1 MRRPVDRRR
10 LIPLAVTQGVV
21 PELLRPVRPDDIPAL
36 VDHRHRM
43 FLDIGGRTE
52 DQIAGHD
59 ARYRRWVR
67 ARLARREVFGY
78 LAEGSDGR
86 ALASA
91 LLWFRPDHPR
101 PGTTKDSTPY
111 VFSVYTV
118 PSARR
123 KGLATRLVRRLV
135 EEARRRG
142 YPRIVLHASEMGLPV
157 YEKLGFERTRE
168 MRIVFDRL
176 RTSRARVSRSR
187 SRRRSASIRAG
198 RRARTN
204 RGGRA

>member
-1 MRRPVDRRR
+1 
-10 LIPLAVTQGVV
+10 
-21 PELLRPVRPDDIPAL
+21 
-36 VDHRHRM
+36 M

-52 DQIAGHD
+52 DQIAAHD

-78 LAEGSDGR
+78 IAEGGDGR

-91 LLWFRPDHPR
+91 LLWLRPDHPR
-101 PGTTKDSTPY
+101 PGTTKDRTPY
-111 VFSVYTV
+111 VFSVYTA

-123 KGLATRLVRRLV
+123 KGLAARLVRRLV
-135 EEARRRG
+135 EEARRHG

-187 SRRRSASIRAG
+187 ARRRSASTRAG